1 MVVIRDDERIAR
13 LARAARIL
21 STAGLAALIVGLLFI
36 FLRDDPN
43 VFVYQ
48 LIALGVGFT
57 LSQFGLAL
65 AHRYLRVPRID
76 LALDK
81 AAGKFARKDARL
93 YHYVLPAPHV
103 LLLPSAVVV
112 LVAKFQNGRISAD
125 GDTWRQAG
133 IGMRRIVGRE
143 GLGNPTREAEAMV
156 ARMSAFI
163 EEAVPSA
170 ESAPVIPIIVFTA
183 QNIDSLDVKNSRI
196 PAVHTS
202 KLTGAL
208 RQHTINLKPMPQE
221 IYDALRTAFDAKA
234 GRLVEVQFEESIE

>member
-1 MVVIRDDERIAR
+1 MVVIRDDQRIAR
-13 LARAARIL
+13 LARIARIL

-43 VFVYQ
+43 VFIYQ
-48 LIALGVGFT
+48 LFALAVGFT

-65 AHRYLRVPRID
+65 AHRYLRVPRMD

-81 AAGKFARKDARL
+81 AAGKFARKDGRL

-112 LVAKFQNGRISAD
+112 LAAKFQAGRISAD

-156 ARMSAFI
+156 TRMSAFI
-163 EEAVPSA
+163 DEAAPA
-170 ESAPVIPIIVFTA
+170 AAGAPVIPIIVFTA

-196 PAVHTS
+196 PAVHAS

-208 RQHTINLKPMPQE
+208 RQHTINLKPLPPE
-221 IYDALRTAFDAKA
+221 AYEALRSAFDARA
-234 GRLVEVQFEESIE
+234 GHLLEVQVEENGE